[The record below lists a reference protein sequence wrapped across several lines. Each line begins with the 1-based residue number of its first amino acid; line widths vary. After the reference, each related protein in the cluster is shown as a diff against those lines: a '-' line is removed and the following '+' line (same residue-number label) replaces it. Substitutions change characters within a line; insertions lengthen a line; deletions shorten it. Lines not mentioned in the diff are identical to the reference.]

1 MVSKMT
7 KRYDAD
13 SLIALAK
20 SLLEKVGLSSERA
33 AVVADIL
40 VEGDLIGHTTHGLQ
54 LLAPYLKE
62 LSEGGM
68 SGDGEPTVLQ
78 DRGAAVTWDGNYLPG
93 PWLVSR
99 AMELSFERIAAN
111 PVMTVNVQRSHHIAC
126 LQAYLKRAT
135 DRGLV
140 MLLISSDPGCGS
152 VTPYGGCTP
161 LFTPNP
167 IAAGFPTDGE
177 PILIDI
183 STSTT
188 TNGLTQRLYDAR
200 RRLPHEWLID
210 NQGCTSNDPAVLF
223 SEPPGAIL
231 PLGGMESGHKGFA
244 LGLLVEALTAGLGGF
259 GRKDKTER
267 WGASVFMQI
276 MDPEAFG
283 GLDNLKQETG
293 WLAAACRN
301 ATGLPGG
308 SGVRLPGQRGLELRR
323 AYLANGVELA
333 PTIMPLL
340 EPWAAKLGV
349 ALPEDN

>member
-1 MVSKMT
+1 MT
-7 KRYDAD
+7 KRYDAEG
-13 SLIALAK
+13 LIAFAN
-20 SLLEKVGLSSERA
+20 SLLEKSGLSSERA

-68 SGDGEPTVLQ
+68 SGTGEPTVLQ
-78 DRGAAVTWDGNYLPG
+78 DRGAAVAWDGNYLPG
-93 PWLVSR
+93 PWLVQC
-99 AMELSFERIAAN
+99 AMELSFERIEAH

-126 LQAYLKRAT
+126 LQAYLKQAT

-140 MLLISSDPGCGS
+140 MLLISSDPCCGS

-210 NQGCTSNDPAVLF
+210 NKGHTSNDPAVLF

-231 PLGGMESGHKGFA
+231 PLGGIESGHKGFA

-259 GRKDKTER
+259 GRKDGPER

-276 MDPEAFG
+276 IDPGAFG
-283 GLDNLKQETG
+283 GLDNFKQETG

-301 ATGLPGG
+301 TGGLPDG
-308 SGVRLPGQRGLELRR
+308 SKVRLPGQRGLELRR
-323 AYLANGVELA
+323 EYLANGVELA
-333 PTIMPLL
+333 PTILPLL

-349 ALPEDN
+349 ALPEAN

>member
-7 KRYDAD
+7 KRYDAH
-13 SLIALAK
+13 SLIAFAK

-68 SGDGEPTVLQ
+68 SGAGEPTVLQ

-99 AMELSFERIAAN
+99 AMELSFERIATN

-140 MLLISSDPGCGS
+140 MLLISSDPCCGS

-161 LFTPNP
+161 VFTPNP

-259 GRKDKTER
+259 GRKDKPER

-283 GLDNLKQETG
+283 GLENFKQETG

-323 AYLANGVELA
+323 EYLANGVDLA

-340 EPWAAKLGV
+340 EPWTAKLGV
-349 ALPEDN
+349 ALPEGN

>member
-1 MVSKMT
+1 MT
-7 KRYDAD
+7 KCYDVKRLTAF
-13 SLIALAK
+13 AQ
-20 SLLEKVGLSSERA
+20 SLLKKVDVPVDRA
-33 AVVADIL
+33 TVIADIL

-62 LSEGGM
+62 LEGGGM
-68 SGDGEPTVLQ
+68 SRTGDPTVLQ

-93 PWLVSR
+93 PWLVCH
-99 AMELSFERIAAN
+99 AMDLCFERIDAH
-111 PVMTVNVQRSHHIAC
+111 PVMTVSVQRSHHIAC

-140 MLLISSDPGCGS
+140 MLLMSSDPSCGS

-177 PILIDI
+177 PVLIDI

-188 TNGLTQRLYDAR
+188 TNGLTQRLYDAG

-210 NQGCTSNDPAVLF
+210 NQGRSSNDPAVLF
-223 SEPPGAIL
+223 AEPPGAIL

-259 GRKDKTER
+259 GRKDEPGR

-276 MDPEAFG
+276 IDPRSFG
-283 GLDNLKQETG
+283 GEDKFRQETS
-293 WLAAACRN
+293 WLAAACGN
-301 ATGLPGG
+301 AAGIPGG
-308 SGVRLPGQRGLELRR
+308 SGVRLPGARGLELRR
-323 AYLANGVELA
+323 KHLANGLELA

-349 ALPEDN
+349 SLPD